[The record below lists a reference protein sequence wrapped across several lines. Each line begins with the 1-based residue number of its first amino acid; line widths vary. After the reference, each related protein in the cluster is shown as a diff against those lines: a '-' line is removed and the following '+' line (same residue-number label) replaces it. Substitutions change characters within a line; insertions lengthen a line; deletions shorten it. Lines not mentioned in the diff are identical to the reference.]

1 MLGLSVITV
10 VLNERAGLERTIDSV
25 ATFSTLNP
33 FFPVEHV
40 VIDGGSTDG
49 SLDLLS
55 SLKLSN
61 FRFTSEKD
69 DGIYFAMNKG
79 VLNAHFDYVLFIN
92 AGDLLI
98 PQSIPESV
106 AMRFEAGSSEALLA
120 GFAFSAIYSIG
131 IFSKTIHSRAYD
143 KYSPKMPGLHQ
154 GMVYKKDILLK
165 YPYSSQFMICGDY
178 ENYLR
183 LIQLNYF
190 FEPIGLVLSKLFS
203 GGISSKRPALL
214 YQESK
219 EITSQ
224 LVPSPVV
231 TRIRTNASLLFRL
244 FVIQCLLYFSRLFYF
259 LKIKQ

>member
-1 MLGLSVITV
+1 MGLSVITV
-10 VLNERAGLERTIDSV
+10 VLNERAGLERTIASV
-25 ATFSTLNP
+25 STFSTLNP
-33 FFPVEHV
+33 VFPVEHV
-40 VIDGGSTDG
+40 VVDGASTDG
-49 SLDLLS
+49 SLELLS
-55 SLKLSN
+55 SINKSN

-106 AMRFEAGSSEALLA
+106 AMKFEAGSSEALLA

-131 IFSKTIHSRAYD
+131 IFSKAIHSRAYN

-165 YPYSSQFMICGDY
+165 HPFSGQFKICGDY

-183 LIQLNYF
+183 LVQQNYF
-190 FEPIGLVLSKLFS
+190 FEPIDLVLSKLFS
-203 GGISSKRPALL
+203 GGVSSKRPALL
-214 YQESK
+214 YHESR
-219 EITSQ
+219 EITSR
-224 LVPSPVV
+224 LVPTSVIMR
-231 TRIRTNASLLFRL
+231 TRTNVSLLVRL
-244 FVIQCLLYFSRLFYF
+244 FIIQCLLYFSKLFYF